1 MIDFYLSMIMFVISF
16 VVVVLVLMVF
26 NKAKKYKASAEVTYL
41 INKYN
46 LDTKKISVKKLL
58 RDTTFVD
65 AFIISLIVAIVVNI
79 KSLVLEMIVGFALIF
94 VFIFICYGIL
104 GKYYINKGYSKKKEG
119 K

>member
-1 MIDFYLSMIMFVISF
+1 MENFMLSLIMFIISF
-16 VVVVLVLMVF
+16 VVVVLVLLVL
-26 NKAKKYKASAEVTYL
+26 NKAKKYKASAEVSYL

-46 LDTKKISVKKLL
+46 LDTKKISIKKLL
-58 RDTTFVD
+58 NNTMFVD

-79 KSLVLEMIVGFALIF
+79 KSLVVEMIVGFALIF

-104 GKYYINKGYSKKKEG
+104 GKYYISKGYSKKKEG

>member
-1 MIDFYLSMIMFVISF
+1 MEKFVLSLIMFVISF
-16 VVVVLVLMVF
+16 VVVVLVLLVL
-26 NKAKKYKASAEVTYL
+26 NKAKKFKASAEVSYL

-46 LDTKKISVKKLL
+46 LDTKKISIRKLL
-58 RDTTFVD
+58 KHTMFVD

-94 VFIFICYGIL
+94 VFIFICYGFL
-104 GKYYINKGYSKKKEG
+104 GKYYLSMGYSKKKEG